1 MTLQQLSEKYGT
13 DKSTH
18 GYCPF
23 YEQHLPKN
31 PKKLL
36 EIGVLKGDS
45 IRMWKEWFPD
55 CEIHGLDLFEAN
67 PVPDIEGVIWHKGN
81 QCDYLLLDRLRNENF
96 DVIIDDGSHNSRD
109 QMITFFGLF
118 NGNQYYIEDTHCCK
132 QPFYNQGLP
141 FDMTA
146 LGLFNQLRFP
156 HGWNRI
162 IQGENII
169 LIK

>member
-45 IRMWKEWFPD
+45 IRMWKEWFPET
-55 CEIHGLDLFEAN
+55 EIHGLDLFEAN
-67 PVPDIEGVIWHKGN
+67 PVPDIPGAIFHKGN
-81 QCDYLLLDRLRNENF
+81 QCDFVMLDRLRNEKF
-96 DVIIDDGSHNSRD
+96 DIIISDGSHNCRD
-109 QMITFFGLF
+109 EWITFYGLIDTCGLYVLEDAHCAESEMFRQGLKFENTMLGQMISGGFPFKHELF
-118 NGNQYYIEDTHCCK
+118 NNKIA
-132 QPFYNQGLP
+132 FIN
-141 FDMTA
+141 A
-146 LGLFNQLRFP
+146 
-156 HGWNRI
+156 
-162 IQGENII
+162 
-169 LIK
+169 